1 MDYMNSPLFY
11 LRGTRRFCR
20 AFATVLHIY
29 ATYLLYR
36 LKRAFSISEKAQAKN
51 TQQQVHHRN
60 AQLLASML
68 KRNGGTWI
76 KAGQF
81 LSTRPDIL
89 PMAYIDALTPLQNQ
103 MEPEPEHHINRTLE
117 MAYGKNWQNRFSSFE
132 KTAAYGASIA
142 VVHRATTKEGVS
154 VALKIKRKNID
165 QEFAVDFKIYRFIA
179 ILVSL
184 VYRKFDFVSAVE
196 VFLNSLQQELD
207 FEQEAKNVA
216 AISKHKHIQGI
227 QVAELIPEYS
237 CAQIVALKWVEGRPL
252 IPYLES
258 ADHTERKRILTLL
271 QNSFIQQ
278 IMRFGLF
285 QGDPHPGNF
294 LVDTA
299 GNIVLLDFG
308 LLNRISDS
316 ERLSYANILLA
327 VLDADLN
334 RFSAALSDGG
344 IQNLPQEEFA
354 AKLTKLIKSASMTT
368 AEQLSNAEVERLI
381 KDLMNLLNKHAV
393 LIPDHFLVTGR
404 VLVTL
409 TGLYHRFGIKPEAV
423 EIRQVLFQ
431 H

>member
-1 MDYMNSPLFY
+1 MDIGIIRTFL
-11 LRGTRRFCR
+11 LR
-20 AFATVLHIY
+20 Y
-29 ATYLLYR
+29 Y
-36 LKRAFSISEKAQAKN
+36 
-51 TQQQVHHRN
+51 
-60 AQLLASML
+60 
-68 KRNGGTWI
+68 
-76 KAGQF
+76 
-81 LSTRPDIL
+81 
-89 PMAYIDALTPLQNQ
+89 
-103 MEPEPEHHINRTLE
+103 
-117 MAYGKNWQNRFSSFE
+117 
-132 KTAAYGASIA
+132 
-142 VVHRATTKEGVS
+142 
-154 VALKIKRKNID
+154 
-165 QEFAVDFKIYRFIA
+165 
-179 ILVSL
+179 
-184 VYRKFDFVSAVE
+184 
-196 VFLNSLQQELD
+196 
-207 FEQEAKNVA
+207 
-216 AISKHKHIQGI
+216 QG
-227 QVAELIPEYS
+227 
-237 CAQIVALKWVEGRPL
+237 
-252 IPYLES
+252 
-258 ADHTERKRILTLL
+258 DRI
-271 QNSFIQQ
+271 
-278 IMRFGLF
+278 GLF

-294 LVDTA
+294 LVDNA

-393 LIPDHFLVTGR
+393 RIPDHFLVTGR